1 MNTLDIILVSIISY
15 MGGILS
21 GLGFCFRYSD
31 KLIKRTLSDENVTNM
46 IQNPMNYPPPQTN
59 LPIIA
64 SAPPLREITIKTT
77 E

>member
-1 MNTLDIILVSIISY
+1 MNTLDIVLVSIISY
-15 MGGILS
+15 MTGILS
-21 GLGFCFRYSD
+21 GLSFCFKYSD

-46 IQNPMNYPPPQTN
+46 IQNPMNYPPQTN
-59 LPIIA
+59 LPVIA